1 MLSALSFTPF
11 FGGFWSSLEQQQ
23 LRCKVLFVP
32 LIFSLNFHLIGEW
45 HDKRELRSVTT
56 IEWTD
61 WDRELWKEP
70 IYCKEERRQKRDNSP
85 RIEVT
90 DVGSTLSN
98 QVETISEKIMYF
110 LELFIKREGSST
122 KSLV

>member
-1 MLSALSFTPF
+1 MTRENCAL
-11 FGGFWSSLEQQQ
+11 WLQ
-23 LRCKVLFVP
+23 LNG
-32 LIFSLNFHLIGEW
+32 LIETENSEKNPSTAKRSG
-45 HDKRELRSVTT
+45 DKKET
-56 IEWTD
+56 IH
-61 WDRELWKEP
+61 
-70 IYCKEERRQKRDNSP
+70 QV
-85 RIEVT
+85 EVT